1 MVSSIELCINFIIN
15 NLHIIFFL
23 FLPKITG
30 QVLPNHD
37 ETDEDA
43 KNTVISG
50 FGYIQIEYVQT

>member
-1 MVSSIELCINFIIN
+1 MVSSIELCINLIIN
-15 NLHIIFFL
+15 NLHIIFFF
-23 FLPKITG
+23 FLLKITG

-37 ETDEDA
+37 EADEDA

>member
-1 MVSSIELCINFIIN
+1 MVSSIELCINLIIN
-15 NLHIIFFL
+15 NLHIIFFIL
-23 FLPKITG
+23 LPEITG
-30 QVLPNHD
+30 QVLPNYD